1 METRA
6 KLNVAELV
14 DGSRLGAFQIGIFIL
29 CGLCLMMDGFDV
41 QAMGYVAPEIIREW
55 QVPPGS
61 MGQVLSAAPFGILF
75 GSLLFSMLADRF
87 GRRPVLIG
95 VTFYFAVLTLLTA
108 RASNADQLLIIRIIA
123 GIGLGG
129 IMPNA
134 VALCGEYSPKASRV
148 TVMMVVANCFS
159 AGAALGGFFA
169 AWLIPRFGWRSVFYF
184 GGLIP
189 LVISLVML
197 LALPESLQFLAQR
210 RNDLGRLRKWLR
222 RAVPDVAVTGE
233 TDFVIP
239 EPPKKG
245 VPIVHLFHD
254 GRAMGTVAL
263 WVINFM
269 NLLNLY
275 FLANWLPAVTRDAGY
290 ATDTAVRVAA
300 TLQLAGTAGA
310 FILGWMVHKIGFVP
324 VLATGF
330 VLASVNIYMIGQ
342 PGHSVATMF
351 LVVALAGVGV
361 VGGQAGVN
369 ALAATYYPTDLRST
383 GVGAGL
389 GIGRTGA
396 IVGPTVAGYL
406 IGMKWTNDQLF
417 LAAAIPALISAV
429 VMLGMRWFMKP
440 APARGAA
447 RPVAAH

>member
-1 METRA
+1 VSA
-6 KLNVAELV
+6 PAQLDVARLV
-14 DGSRLGAFQIGIFIL
+14 DDSRLGAFQIGIFVL

-55 QVPPGS
+55 NVAPAR
-61 MGQVLSAAPFGILF
+61 MGQVLSAAPFGILI

-87 GRRPVLIG
+87 GRRPVLIA
-95 VTFYFAVLTLLTA
+95 VTLYFAILTLLTA
-108 RASNADQLLIIRIIA
+108 RAASPTQLLVIRVIA

-134 VALCGEYSPKASRV
+134 VALCGEFSPKASRV

-159 AGAALGGFFA
+159 AGAALGGFLA

-184 GGLIP
+184 GGAVP
-189 LVISLVML
+189 LVIGLVMMV
-197 LALPESLQFLAQR
+197 ALPESLQFLALR
-210 RNDLGRLRKWLR
+210 GANLGKLRAWLKRVAPGASLGPDTRLT
-222 RAVPDVAVTGE
+222 APQ
-233 TDFVIP
+233 
-239 EPPKKG
+239 PPRKG
-245 VPIVHLFHD
+245 VPLVQLFDD
-254 GRAMGTVAL
+254 GRGWGTVAL

-275 FLANWLPAVTRDAGY
+275 FLANWLPAVARDSGY
-290 ATDTAVRVAA
+290 PPRTAVLVAA

-310 FILGWMVHKIGFVP
+310 FLLGWLVHKAGFVP

-330 VLASVNIYMIGQ
+330 TLASVNIYLIGQ
-342 PGHSVATMF
+342 PGHAVATMF
-351 LVVALAGVGV
+351 LVVGLAGVGI

-396 IVGPTVAGYL
+396 IAGPAVAGYL
-406 IGMKWTNDQLF
+406 IGMQWSSDRLF
-417 LAAAIPALISAV
+417 LAAAVPALISAV
-429 VMLGMRWFMKP
+429 VVLAMRP
-440 APARGAA
+440 ALRPGAPSGL
-447 RPVAAH
+447 RKVPDTG